1 MLKLPPKRDNQ
12 IEALLKYSQ
21 KKHSLGEA
29 ERNLR
34 VKIKEAR
41 EGRIYSDIEKEN
53 VFKPLST
60 SINKVLKEGLFT
72 KDAKGEYTI
81 PRLGNNQFVN
91 PSDISNATEQLMI
104 EDDEF
109 RLPEGLTIE
118 EVNEVPVV
126 VIDNFDSLVKIF
138 KGSDYTAKLGFMDLN
153 TSSENN
159 FMGIGDVFLEDFK
172 KGLLTLSIEEGGKP
186 LKLDNGIELWQLQM
200 TKGLMSLF
208 FPRDIIEKYG
218 LSSSMTEEDED
229 MYRNI
234 VNKIITDNESVE
246 RKINKN
252 SMLKSSL

>member
-41 EGRIYSDIEKEN
+41 EGRIYSDIEKAN

-72 KDAKGEYTI
+72 KDAKGDYTI
-81 PRLGNNQFVN
+81 PRLGNSPFVN
-91 PSDISNATEQLMI
+91 PSDISNATGQLMI

-126 VIDNFDSLVKIF
+126 MIDNIDTLVKIF
-138 KGSDYTAKLGFMDLN
+138 KGADYTKKLGFMDLN
-153 TSSENN
+153 TSSKDN
-159 FMGIGDVFLEDFK
+159 FMGVGDVFLEDFK
-172 KGLLTLSIEEGGKP
+172 NGLLTLSIEEDGTP
-186 LKLDNGIELWQLQM
+186 LKLDDGTELKQFAM
-200 TKGLMSLF
+200 SKGLMSLF
-208 FPRDIIEKYG
+208 FPRGIIEKYG
-218 LSSSMTEEDED
+218 LSS
-229 MYRNI
+229 
-234 VNKIITDNESVE
+234 
-246 RKINKN
+246 
-252 SMLKSSL
+252 